1 MFVVPPRTSS
11 TRQPTGECAV
21 EKTELRDKQQQQ
33 LTERWA
39 GRVEIN
45 KKKKW
50 KLIGGVPLLAAAA
63 AAWQIYLGCY
73 SNMDTRV
80 VFWRYYTYMAV

>member
-45 KKKKW
+45 KKKKMKTHRW
-50 KLIGGVPLLAAAA
+50 CAPVGCCCCCLTDILGVLFKYGYAS
-63 AAWQIYLGCY
+63 C
-73 SNMDTRV
+73 
-80 VFWRYYTYMAV
+80 F